1 MDEQNKTNDEQMS
14 KQTQS
19 TSDSNTGSSSV
30 DYEKIADILD
40 KRGTQAQYTAL
51 KGYLKEQG
59 VSSDEMD
66 KAIKDYKAKKEAD
79 KQAKEKAQADLLEEN
94 KRLKEQIQNKTID
107 EKIST
112 LASGISSEKL
122 PFLKKLVDRTKFV
135 NEKGEVS
142 DDEIKNAIN
151 EVVKAVPDFKTQV
164 QEQSGF
170 TKIGADG
177 SNTNAKLDDILAK
190 NFGLKK

>member
-30 DYEKIADILD
+30 DYDKIADILN

-51 KGYLKEQG
+51 KGYLKERG

-79 KQAKEKAQADLLEEN
+79 KAYSQ
-94 KRLKEQIQNKTID
+94 
-107 EKIST
+107 
-112 LASGISSEKL
+112 
-122 PFLKKLVDRTKFV
+122 
-135 NEKGEVS
+135 
-142 DDEIKNAIN
+142 
-151 EVVKAVPDFKTQV
+151 
-164 QEQSGF
+164 
-170 TKIGADG
+170 
-177 SNTNAKLDDILAK
+177 
-190 NFGLKK
+190 

>member
-30 DYEKIADILD
+30 DYDKIADILD

-79 KQAKEKAQADLLEEN
+79 KAYSQ
-94 KRLKEQIQNKTID
+94 
-107 EKIST
+107 
-112 LASGISSEKL
+112 
-122 PFLKKLVDRTKFV
+122 
-135 NEKGEVS
+135 
-142 DDEIKNAIN
+142 
-151 EVVKAVPDFKTQV
+151 
-164 QEQSGF
+164 
-170 TKIGADG
+170 
-177 SNTNAKLDDILAK
+177 
-190 NFGLKK
+190 

>member
-30 DYEKIADILD
+30 DYDKIADILD

-51 KGYLKEQG
+51 KGYLKERG

-79 KQAKEKAQADLLEEN
+79 KAYSQ
-94 KRLKEQIQNKTID
+94 
-107 EKIST
+107 
-112 LASGISSEKL
+112 
-122 PFLKKLVDRTKFV
+122 
-135 NEKGEVS
+135 
-142 DDEIKNAIN
+142 
-151 EVVKAVPDFKTQV
+151 
-164 QEQSGF
+164 
-170 TKIGADG
+170 
-177 SNTNAKLDDILAK
+177 
-190 NFGLKK
+190 

>member
-112 LASGISSEKL
+112 LASGISSCL
-122 PFLKKLVDRTKFV
+122 LYTSPSPRD
-135 NEKGEVS
+135 
-142 DDEIKNAIN
+142 
-151 EVVKAVPDFKTQV
+151 
-164 QEQSGF
+164 
-170 TKIGADG
+170 
-177 SNTNAKLDDILAK
+177 
-190 NFGLKK
+190 

>member
-30 DYEKIADILD
+30 DYDKIADILD

-79 KQAKEKAQADLLEEN
+79 KAYSQWKW
-94 KRLKEQIQNKTID
+94 
-107 EKIST
+107 
-112 LASGISSEKL
+112 
-122 PFLKKLVDRTKFV
+122 
-135 NEKGEVS
+135 
-142 DDEIKNAIN
+142 
-151 EVVKAVPDFKTQV
+151 
-164 QEQSGF
+164 
-170 TKIGADG
+170 
-177 SNTNAKLDDILAK
+177 
-190 NFGLKK
+190 

>member
-1 MDEQNKTNDEQMS
+1 MDEQSKTNDEQMS

-30 DYEKIADILD
+30 DYDKIADILD

-79 KQAKEKAQADLLEEN
+79 KAYSQ
-94 KRLKEQIQNKTID
+94 
-107 EKIST
+107 
-112 LASGISSEKL
+112 
-122 PFLKKLVDRTKFV
+122 
-135 NEKGEVS
+135 
-142 DDEIKNAIN
+142 
-151 EVVKAVPDFKTQV
+151 
-164 QEQSGF
+164 
-170 TKIGADG
+170 
-177 SNTNAKLDDILAK
+177 
-190 NFGLKK
+190 